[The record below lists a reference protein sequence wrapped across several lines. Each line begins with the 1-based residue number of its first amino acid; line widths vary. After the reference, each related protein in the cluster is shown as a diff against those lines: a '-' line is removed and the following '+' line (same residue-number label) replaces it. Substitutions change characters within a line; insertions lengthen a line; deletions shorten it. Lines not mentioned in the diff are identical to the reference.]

1 MKKPPADF
9 TKVTARV
16 FDPKGELPEDLALI
30 AGIVRGM
37 ATGAPLA
44 VPIDPAAIASPERPH
59 AAWGL
64 AEDMRLGL
72 ALALLESFESG
83 RPALLETMAKLAR
96 RPKSDLSQPTIMG
109 KVIVGAFE
117 LAEREKRPM
126 TKKDLAL
133 KADLA
138 GLAVPDDKH
147 AAKFWEK
154 HGLEGIGQRR
164 GKRKE

>member
-44 VPIDPAAIASPERPH
+44 VPIDPAAIASPEHPH

-72 ALALLESFESG
+72 ALALLKSFESG
-83 RPALLETMAKLAR
+83 SPKLLETMAKLAR

-109 KVIVGAFE
+109 EAIAGA
-117 LAEREKRPM
+117 LSEKGAM
-126 TKKDLAL
+126 TTKSDLR
-133 KADLA
+133 KHISRKIS
-138 GLAVPDDKH
+138 VPDSKKAGD
-147 AAKFWEK
+147 FWRK
-154 HGLEGIGQRR
+154 HGLQDFPR
-164 GKRKE
+164 GRLPEDEY